1 MVVKMGESWQKI
13 KQFAEE
19 HPFAL
24 GVIIFIGGAVIVY
37 FLFRGGSAP
46 ATSGTND
53 SGYYNALAAA
63 TQSGNQLQATQAA
76 LQAHSA
82 DVQAGLMGQQD
93 TNATQLAITKV
104 NNDAAVSIATQQI
117 TEQGHVADLTAQ
129 TAQLESTLAAQV
141 AQGNNNTQIQLAQIG
156 ANTANL
162 NITTAGNVEMASI
175 SAQKDIAS
183 ASISASAQSTAL
195 AYQATIASIQAQQAH
210 QATIDA
216 ANASLAQQT
225 LLWNQEALA
234 SGTIPAALVATRAG

>member
-1 MVVKMGESWQKI
+1 MGESWQKI
-13 KQFAEE
+13 KAFAEE

-46 ATSGTND
+46 ASTGANNA
-53 SGYYNALAAA
+53 GYYNALAAA
-63 TQSGNQLQATQAA
+63 TESGNQLQATQAA

-82 DVQAGLMGQQD
+82 DVQAGLLGQQD
-93 TNATQLAITKV
+93 TNATQLAITKA
-104 NNDAAVSIATQQI
+104 NNDAAVTIASQQI
-117 TEQGHVADLTAQ
+117 TEQSHVADLSAQ

-141 AQGNNNTQIQLAQIG
+141 AASNNNTQVQIAQLG
-156 ANTANL
+156 AGTADL

-175 SAQKDIAS
+175 AAQKDVAS
-183 ASISASAQSTAL
+183 ASIAAGAASTQL
-195 AYQATIASIQAQQAH
+195 AYQATIASISAQQAH

-234 SGTIPAALVATRAG
+234 SGTVPAALVATRAG